1 MFSDAVAMQKI
12 ILSGEGNTTYLVRTE
27 SAILMDCVRGAQGVT
42 MDKVVL
48 KASKRDV
55 KGKQVKALR
64 RAGELPAVIYG
75 RHVKPISISLEAHNA
90 SLVLAKLT
98 SSSLVTLDVD
108 GTQFTAIV
116 REKQRNYIKGVLTHV
131 DFLAL
136 DLSEKIRTK
145 VRLTYVGV
153 SSAVKDYAAV
163 LVHRLDALE
172 VECLP
177 ADLPERITVDI
188 SSLKEIGN
196 SIHVRDII
204 VPDAERVV
212 VLDDP
217 DEIAII
223 ATLVVVK
230 EEEADV
236 AAAAAVVADA
246 EAAAPAISVER
257 GKKEEEAAPAKK

>member
-1 MFSDAVAMQKI
+1 M
-12 ILSGEGNTTYLVRTE
+12 E
-27 SAILMDCVRGAQGVT
+27 
-42 MDKVVL
+42 KVIL
-48 KASKRDV
+48 KAKKRDV
-55 KGKQVKALR
+55 TGKQVKALR

-75 RHVKPISISLEAHNA
+75 RHVEPIAISLEAHTA
-90 SLVLAKLT
+90 SLALAKLT

-108 GTQFTAIV
+108 GTEFTAIV
-116 REKQRNYIKGVLTHV
+116 REKQRNFIKGVLTHI

-145 VRLTYVGV
+145 VRITYTGV
-153 SSAVKDYAAV
+153 SSAVKDYSAV

-196 SIHVRDII
+196 NIHVRDIV
-204 VPDAERVV
+204 VPANVL

-217 DEIAII
+217 DDIAII
-223 ATLVVVK
+223 ATVVK
-230 EEEADV
+230 EEAADIAE
-236 AAAAAVVADA
+236 AAAIPDA

-257 GKKEEEAAPAKK
+257 GKKEEEAPAKK